1 MHCRT
6 NHRAA
11 IGVGYGCIFNPY
23 LFHDPLSATEALRST
38 NSAFSTQESLR
49 KIHAEQPRLNAFI
62 TITDEVALEQAKRAD
77 DDFARGAGAL
87 TTNGPEFCG

>member
-1 MHCRT
+1 VHCRT

-49 KIHAEQPRLNAFI
+49 KKLTSTERKYHVRL
-62 TITDEVALEQAKRAD
+62 
-77 DDFARGAGAL
+77 
-87 TTNGPEFCG
+87 